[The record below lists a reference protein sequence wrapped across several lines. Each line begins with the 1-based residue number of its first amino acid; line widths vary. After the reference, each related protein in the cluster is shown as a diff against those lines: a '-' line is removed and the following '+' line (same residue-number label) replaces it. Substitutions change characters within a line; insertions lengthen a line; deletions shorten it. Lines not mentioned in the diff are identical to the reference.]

1 MNGKTTPLPDID
13 DSDFPKKY
21 VVRVYGDDPRSG
33 CIYCAMETAEEMRN
47 INEDGY
53 WEWLEPIPSQNQEE
67 GWNAIVSRIAAADLM
82 SKTIPG
88 DNESVERWKKK
99 AIDVLSKQFILI
111 KKEQ

>member
-1 MNGKTTPLPDID
+1 MENKIYRWVKAIEAKEVTPDSTIRWKD
-13 DSDFPKKY
+13 DKNDRWISC
-21 VVRVYGDDPRSG
+21 R
-33 CIYCAMETAEEMRN
+33 AEAFTKEYYITMKDAE
-47 INEDGY
+47 I
-53 WEWLEPIPSQNQEE
+53 LEPIPSQNQEE

>member
-1 MNGKTTPLPDID
+1 MENKLYRWRSMLTNQPKDGQKVLMQYK
-13 DSDFPKKY
+13 SFDF
-21 VVRVYGDDPRSG
+21 
-33 CIYCAMETAEEMRN
+33 EEKQYHAHSKDWFIRN
-47 INEDGY
+47 VQC
-53 WEWLEPIPSQNQEE
+53 WAEPIPSQNQEE